1 MIARVAKAGILAAF
15 LAALAQPVQALDVI
29 PDEAFELASQ
39 TNTYQLYLTE
49 PQVPEVWTEEEKLCL
64 ALNLWHEARHE
75 PIEGLVAVAQVTLNR
90 VEHPDFPDSVCTVV
104 YERTKNKQQK
114 IICQFTWTC
123 QQLRQPKPSE
133 PTWLAVLDVVNRL
146 IQGEFLDWQQ
156 RYKNSLNYHAYYVN
170 PKWNLKPLKRIG
182 AHIFYQR
189 F

>member
-1 MIARVAKAGILAAF
+1 MFARVAKASILAVF
-15 LAALAQPVQALDVI
+15 LAALLKPAQALDVI
-29 PDEAFELASQ
+29 PDELFELAQQ
-39 TNTYQLYLTE
+39 TSEYKLYLTE
-49 PQVPEVWTEEEKLCL
+49 PQQSEMWTEEEKLCL

-90 VEHPDFPDSVCTVV
+90 VEHPDFPDTVCSVV
-104 YERTKNKQQK
+104 YERTKNRRNVVT
-114 IICQFTWTC
+114 CQFTWTC
-123 QQLRQPKPSE
+123 QQLRQPKPE
-133 PTWLAVLDVVNRL
+133 EATWLAVVDVVNRFVR
-146 IQGEFLDWQQ
+146 GEFYYWQQ